1 MDILLVLTTLPD
13 RAQAEAL
20 GTALVDAR
28 HAACATVLPGARSIY
43 RWQGVVE
50 TADEALLLCKTT
62 DVAYAGLAAAIRA
75 AHPYELPEIVALPVS
90 RGLPDYLAWV
100 AAETQV
106 SPVPDAAGAT
116 KA

>member
-13 RAQAEAL
+13 R
-20 GTALVDAR
+20 
-28 HAACATVLPGARSIY
+28 
-43 RWQGVVE
+43 
-50 TADEALLLCKTT
+50 
-62 DVAYAGLAAAIRA
+62 AYAGLAAAIRA

-106 SPVPDAAGAT
+106 SPAPGAAGAT

>member
-50 TADEALLLCKTT
+50 TADEALLRT
-62 DVAYAGLAAAIRA
+62 AGLRLPPLRRAFAGLTRHPSLAAVTR
-75 AHPYELPEIVALPVS
+75 
-90 RGLPDYLAWV
+90 LADL
-100 AAETQV
+100 AG
-106 SPVPDAAGAT
+106 AAGIAGGITAGTSDGSAT
-116 KA
+116 GGAS

>member
-75 AHPYELPEIVALPVS
+75 AHSYQVPQIVALPIS
-90 RGLPDYLAWV
+90 YANSDYADWV
-100 AAETQV
+100 RANL
-106 SPVPDAAGAT
+106 DAG
-116 KA
+116 